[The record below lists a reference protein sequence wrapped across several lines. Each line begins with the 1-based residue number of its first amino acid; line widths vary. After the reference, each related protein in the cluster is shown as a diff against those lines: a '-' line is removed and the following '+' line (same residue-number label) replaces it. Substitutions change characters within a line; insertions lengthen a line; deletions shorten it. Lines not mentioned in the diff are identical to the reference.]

1 MKRTLLT
8 LILGALLLYSCNR
21 EKSFIEGS
29 WTIDN
34 MNSVDTSA
42 NRVTLF
48 GTFLVTNYAEKS
60 ILSFSGDNKVTMFT
74 ADKKELGKG
83 EYKLVENGTYLTI
96 KFSADK
102 IESRYKVLE
111 KTDKA
116 VKLTGSDQGETINLS
131 LIKIE

>member
-1 MKRTLLT
+1 MKRALLT
-8 LILGALLLYSCNR
+8 LILGALLLDSCTR

-42 NRVTLF
+42 NRLTLF
-48 GTFLVTNYAEKS
+48 GTFIVTSYAEKS
-60 ILSFSGDNKVTMFT
+60 ILSFSGNNKVTMFT
-74 ADKKELGKG
+74 ADKNELGKG

-96 KFSADK
+96 KFPLDK
-102 IESRYKVLE
+102 FESRYNVLD